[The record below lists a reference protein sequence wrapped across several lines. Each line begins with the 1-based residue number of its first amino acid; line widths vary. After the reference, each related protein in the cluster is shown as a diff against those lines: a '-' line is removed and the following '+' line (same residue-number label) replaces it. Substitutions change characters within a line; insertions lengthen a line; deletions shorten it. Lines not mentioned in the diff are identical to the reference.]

1 MADKV
6 IIPEEREDFIQ
17 KTKLETIVEEL
28 KDKELLSYFQHVSR
42 DDGSVA
48 CYRFNFCYEENDNSK
63 IVLAIK
69 DISDIV
75 EWAKG

>member
-1 MADKV
+1 M
-6 IIPEEREDFIQ
+6 PEEREDFIK
-17 KTKLETIVEEL
+17 KTKLETIVEALRE
-28 KDKELLSYFQHVSR
+28 KDLLSYFQHVRR

-48 CYRFNFCYEENDNSK
+48 SYRFNFCYEENDYSK

-75 EWAKG
+75 QWANG